1 MDDYEQVLKP
11 IYFSK
16 KDILKGVSQIKTEYN
31 ENTSQLTKY
40 PIKNSSQKK
49 YANLG
54 KKNLTYQ
61 NFYDYIYDYNNIN
74 EHQIKMPNHLKIK
87 QKYHLLLDKNYSS
100 NMSKVPTK
108 NKITPLLIT
117 GINTPNNNNYNKF
130 EKLFS
135 TSKNSIENSEL
146 KTKSSSKRFIQSNLF
161 NFNSSD
167 KNELIFPSEISK
179 SKIHF
184 NSYVEKYT
192 KNENQDEGLK
202 AFVQKS
208 KIIMKTKI
216 IQQLLIDK
224 LTYKNDLQ
232 KEAFIDLN
240 KKEKQLYKNIQLL
253 DLFEKDYIH
262 YLRELKQEEAQETRI
277 YQYLKEKKLDLENE
291 ILKLYKKIDK
301 MKLELLKY
309 DNIKQFFTF
318 SQSGLENLSN
328 KKKSYNEIKREDNK
342 EKENKDKTNQINI
355 KRNLEQG
362 QINLFRNT
370 LLFSLNKS
378 LLSIRHNS
386 PNKFRQK
393 KTLNKYN
400 SLKMDYNITTEN
412 NNNIKNKNPEKT
424 PSNKSKDGINR
435 RKSKKKSNISSVHQ
449 KQYEHM
455 FTNVEKTILE
465 NIRVNDLQK
474 KEIFEQK
481 KNLEE
486 IITFS
491 MSKNQYTQELI
502 IRKEKLL
509 RNLKED
515 NIGLKLKFNQV
526 SKMDFI
532 NDFSVDNLEQK
543 MLCMVIN
550 LQTKINVQ
558 EITKTKN
565 LLSMLKFRPQDFL
578 ERFRL
583 PKVIFLIKTIELL
596 ISYLIS
602 KKNEYLC
609 DPKLKDSL
617 KKFLFK
623 LENDKKIRM
632 NILNK
637 KILKKGIDDRIKRA
651 LEKETKIR
659 FYSFRKFD
667 LTNYK
672 NKKNKLL
679 EEKINNKTTN
689 DNQYEQW
696 ILYDQN

>member
-1 MDDYEQVLKP
+1 
-11 IYFSK
+11 
-16 KDILKGVSQIKTEYN
+16 
-31 ENTSQLTKY
+31 
-40 PIKNSSQKK
+40 
-49 YANLG
+49 
-54 KKNLTYQ
+54 
-61 NFYDYIYDYNNIN
+61 
-74 EHQIKMPNHLKIK
+74 
-87 QKYHLLLDKNYSS
+87 
-100 NMSKVPTK
+100 
-108 NKITPLLIT
+108 
-117 GINTPNNNNYNKF
+117 
-130 EKLFS
+130 
-135 TSKNSIENSEL
+135 
-146 KTKSSSKRFIQSNLF
+146 
-161 NFNSSD
+161 
-167 KNELIFPSEISK
+167 
-179 SKIHF
+179 
-184 NSYVEKYT
+184 
-192 KNENQDEGLK
+192 
-202 AFVQKS
+202 
-208 KIIMKTKI
+208 
-216 IQQLLIDK
+216 
-224 LTYKNDLQ
+224 
-232 KEAFIDLN
+232 
-240 KKEKQLYKNIQLL
+240 
-253 DLFEKDYIH
+253 
-262 YLRELKQEEAQETRI
+262 
-277 YQYLKEKKLDLENE
+277 
-291 ILKLYKKIDK
+291 
-301 MKLELLKY
+301 
-309 DNIKQFFTF
+309 
-318 SQSGLENLSN
+318 
-328 KKKSYNEIKREDNK
+328 
-342 EKENKDKTNQINI
+342 
-355 KRNLEQG
+355 
-362 QINLFRNT
+362 
-370 LLFSLNKS
+370 
-378 LLSIRHNS
+378 
-386 PNKFRQK
+386 
-393 KTLNKYN
+393 
-400 SLKMDYNITTEN
+400 MDYNITTEN

-474 KEIFEQK
+474 NEIFEQK

-486 IITFS
+486 IIKFS

-543 MLCMVIN
+543 MLYMVIN

-617 KKFLFK
+617 KNILFK

-637 KILKKGIDDRIKRA
+637 KVLKKGIDDRIKRA